1 MDHVG
6 SLWTPDG
13 ERPVDTSRP
22 GPSADADSGGAPAPS
37 DAEEAALAMAAQAIG
52 LDLSTMSPEEREQLR
67 AELAEMTRVR
77 AQVAATPVSEVL
89 TSHLMRF
96 FDLALIYLDAT
107 PPKFHEAAVVIEA
120 FRSVIDSAGDELG
133 EHEQML
139 RDTLGQAQMV
149 FVQVK
154 ESLDAVAGPDGAG

>member
-22 GPSADADSGGAPAPS
+22 ATSAGDDAGDDADGG
-37 DAEEAALAMAAQAIG
+37 EEAALAMAAQAIG

-154 ESLDAVAGPDGAG
+154 ESLDAVAGPDGVG